1 MVRFKILG
9 TNCLAKVA
17 EELGRTKG
25 TVKRRYERI
34 SSCSN
39 KKTKQSFTLEED
51 LKILDKYFEI
61 LPGNSSLAKVKL
73 DFENIKKLSE
83 EFSRTQETVKNRAEQ
98 YLKPWL
104 LQHYAGTLNLDKRCL
119 LANLL
124 AKKYENI
131 ESIDWEEVLAQQQF
145 QGGSIKKVFLNLK
158 VITAKKFNI
167 PTHKLSLQDIVD
179 NANTSVR

>member
-1 MVRFKILG
+1 M
-9 TNCLAKVA
+9 
-17 EELGRTKG
+17 
-25 TVKRRYERI
+25 
-34 SSCSN
+34 
-39 KKTKQSFTLEED
+39 EED

-73 DFENIKKLSE
+73 DFGNIEKLSE

-124 AKKYENI
+124 AKKYANI

-145 QGGSIKKVFLNLK
+145 QGNDIGSIKKVFSNLK